1 MTTATTQTVTAP
13 RPSRLDREVAMRLAA
28 TEYQGLAQLLGRL
41 DEADW
46 VRRTDCPDWDVRSM
60 AAHNL
65 GMAEMSASIFEQRRQ
80 MKAAKAAGGR
90 FVDALTDL
98 QVRKHADESGQQ
110 IARKFGDVGA
120 KAAKARRR
128 TPAFIRK
135 RTMPEPQRLNGVD
148 EMWTLGYL
156 IDVIL
161 TRDVWMHRVDI
172 ARATGRE
179 LMLTAEHDG
188 VLIDNVVDEWADRHG
203 QPFTLRLHGPAG
215 GSWTRGDGG
224 AELALDAVE
233 FCRILSGRA
242 PAQSALSDGLL
253 TTEVPF

>member
-1 MTTATTQTVTAP
+1 MTTATSQPVSSP
-13 RPSRLDREVAMRLAA
+13 RASQLDREVAMRLAA
-28 TEYQGLAQLLGRL
+28 AEYERFATLLSSLG
-41 DEADW
+41 DADW
-46 VRRTDCPDWDVRSM
+46 ARRTECPDWDVREM

-80 MKAAKAAGGR
+80 MKAAKSAGGL
-90 FVDALTDL
+90 FVDALTGL
-98 QVRKHADESGQQ
+98 QVRKHDDKSGPE
-110 IARKFGDVGA
+110 IAAKFGAVGA

-128 TPAFIRK
+128 TPSFIRK
-135 RTMPEPQRLNGVD
+135 RTMPEPQRINGVD

-172 ARATGRE
+172 SRACGRQM
-179 LMLTAEHDG
+179 MLTAEHDG
-188 VLIDNVVDEWADRHG
+188 VLIDSVVNEWAGRHG
-203 QPFTLRLHGPAG
+203 QPFTLELHGPAG
-215 GSWTRGDGG
+215 GSWARGDGG

-242 PAQSALSDGLL
+242 SGDGLL